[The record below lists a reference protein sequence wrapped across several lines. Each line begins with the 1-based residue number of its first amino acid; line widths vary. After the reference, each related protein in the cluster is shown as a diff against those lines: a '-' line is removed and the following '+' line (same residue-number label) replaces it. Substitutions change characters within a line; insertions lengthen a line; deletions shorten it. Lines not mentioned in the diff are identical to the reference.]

1 MTFTRLLAA
10 AVLAIIVSLPAA
22 AQGWPARHIT
32 MIVTFGPG
40 SGSDIIARILS
51 AHMSEDLGQAVVVEN
66 VGGAGGTIG
75 AARAAKADPDGYTI
89 VLGGIDTFAQS
100 QSLYKNPPYNPV
112 TDFVPILLV
121 AEQPMVLLARNGLPV
136 ANMRELAAYML
147 ANADKMQFGSSGL
160 GSAPHLACSQLAVS
174 VGAKIAHVPY
184 RGSAPALQDMVA
196 GNLDLYCPLAAGAV
210 PLLEAKSIKALAV
223 LTQERSPLLP
233 GLPTAREQGFPDIDG
248 YYWMGFLAP
257 KGTPQPIIARLA
269 QSLNKTLDL
278 PAVEARLRDTGT
290 TIMPPQRRPAAY
302 FGKYVVD
309 EIAKWGPIIKASG
322 VVPN

>member
-1 MTFTRLLAA
+1 MVLNRLMATLAL
-10 AVLAIIVSLPAA
+10 AVIASLPAS
-22 AQGWPARHIT
+22 AQTWPARHIT

-51 AHMSEDLGQAVVVEN
+51 AHMAEDLGQAVVVEN

-75 AARAAKADPDGYTI
+75 AARAAKADADGYTI
-89 VLGGIDTFAQS
+89 LLGGIDTMAQS

-112 TDFVPILLV
+112 TDFVPILLA
-121 AEQPMVLLARNGLPV
+121 AEQPMVLLARNSLP
-136 ANMRELAAYML
+136 ATNMKELAAYML

-184 RGSAPALQDMVA
+184 RGSAPALQDMLS
-196 GNLDLYCPLAAGAV
+196 GNLDLYCPLAAGAM
-210 PLLEAKSIKALAV
+210 PLMEAKSIKALAV

-233 GLPTAREQGFPDIDG
+233 GLPTAREQGFPNIDG
-248 YYWMGFLAP
+248 YYWMGFFAP
-257 KGTPQPIIARLA
+257 TGTPVAVIARLA
-269 QSLNKTLDL
+269 LRLNKTLDK
-278 PAVEARLRDTGT
+278 PAVEQRLRETGT

-302 FGKYVVD
+302 FGKYVVE
-309 EIAKWGPIIKASG
+309 EIAKWAPIIRASG